1 MPFRDQYQAQVRL
14 LMRLLPIVARE
25 ACFALKGGTAINL
38 FVRNLPRLSVDID
51 LMYLPV
57 HDRPEALAGIDAS
70 MKRIKAAALAELPG
84 ARVTENIHDG
94 AILRLL
100 VIAEGTQVKIEVSP
114 VLRGV
119 VHEPSTIPVTEVVEE
134 AFGFAETS
142 VVSFEDL
149 FAGKLVAALDRQHP
163 RDLFDVQGLLAHE
176 GLSDDLREAF
186 IVYLLSHNRP
196 MGEVLSGRVK
206 DLANEYPD
214 RQTLANF
221 ARPALFFA
229 SGFWQRLL
237 ILAHEIIGEL
247 TDIVGQV
254 NILRKPADGVVG
266 FRQGRAAFEDK
277 VVAKRCAIKGLQC
290 PDDPR
295 VLFQKMNRPLGFL
308 CGDCENFP
316 SIVPRQLQ
324 KLFSHKRPF
333 LHCGQASWETEGRLQ
348 RVRRT
353 LRRKASA

>member
-14 LMRLLPIVARE
+14 LMRLIPIVARE

-57 HDRPEALAGIDAS
+57 NERPEALADIDAA
-70 MKRIKAAALAELPG
+70 MKRIKTAALAELPV
-84 ARVTENIHDG
+84 ARVTENVHDG

-100 VIAEGTQVKIEVSP
+100 VMAEGTQVKIEVSP

-119 VHEPSTIPVTEVVEE
+119 VHEPSTIAVTEAVEE

-163 RDLFDVQGLLAHE
+163 RDLFDVRGLLAHE
-176 GLSDDLREAF
+176 GLSDDLRETF

-206 DLANEYPD
+206 DLANEY
-214 RQTLANF
+214 QN
-221 ARPALFFA
+221 
-229 SGFWQRLL
+229 GF
-237 ILAHEIIGEL
+237 EGMTE
-247 TDIVGQV
+247 
-254 NILRKPADGVVG
+254 
-266 FRQGRAAFEDK
+266 E
-277 VVAKRCAIKGLQC
+277 VVAIEELIETQHEMIEMLIGGMPDYHREFLIGFERGEPDWSLLKIGHVAELPAIRWQQRNLDKLKPEQRSALVELLQSSFE
-290 PDDPR
+290 R
-295 VLFQKMNRPLGFL
+295 RAQK
-308 CGDCENFP
+308 
-316 SIVPRQLQ
+316 
-324 KLFSHKRPF
+324 
-333 LHCGQASWETEGRLQ
+333 
-348 RVRRT
+348 
-353 LRRKASA
+353 

>member
-57 HDRPEALAGIDAS
+57 NGRPEALADIDAA

-119 VHEPSTIPVTEVVEE
+119 VHEPFTIPVTEAVEE
-134 AFGFAETS
+134 AFGYAETS

-163 RDLFDVQGLLAHE
+163 RDLFDVQGLLTQE
-176 GLSDDLREAF
+176 GLTDDLREAF

-206 DLANEYPD
+206 DLANEYSNGFEGMTEATVAIDELVQTQHEMIEVLIGAMPD
-214 RQTLANF
+214 HHREFLIGFERGEPDWSLLKIGHVAELPAIRWRQRNLDKLKPDQ
-221 ARPALFFA
+221 RSALVE
-229 SGFWQRLL
+229 LL
-237 ILAHEIIGEL
+237 RNSL
-247 TDIVGQV
+247 
-254 NILRKPADGVVG
+254 
-266 FRQGRAAFEDK
+266 GRRA
-277 VVAKRCAIKGLQC
+277 
-290 PDDPR
+290 
-295 VLFQKMNRPLGFL
+295 
-308 CGDCENFP
+308 
-316 SIVPRQLQ
+316 
-324 KLFSHKRPF
+324 
-333 LHCGQASWETEGRLQ
+333 
-348 RVRRT
+348 
-353 LRRKASA
+353 

>member
-25 ACFALKGGTAINL
+25 SCFALKGGTAINL

-51 LMYLPV
+51 LMYLPI

-84 ARVTENIHDG
+84 ARVAENIHEG

-163 RDLFDVQGLLAHE
+163 RDLFDVRGLLAHE

-206 DLANEYPD
+206 DLANEYSNGFDGMTEETVAIDELVQTQHKMIEMLIGGMPD
-214 RQTLANF
+214 HHREFLIGFERGEPDWSLLKIGHVVELPAIRWRQYNLDK
-221 ARPALFFA
+221 LKQE
-229 SGFWQRLL
+229 QRSPLIELL
-237 ILAHEIIGEL
+237 RTSLE
-247 TDIVGQV
+247 
-254 NILRKPADGVVG
+254 R
-266 FRQGRAAFEDK
+266 RA
-277 VVAKRCAIKGLQC
+277 
-290 PDDPR
+290 
-295 VLFQKMNRPLGFL
+295 
-308 CGDCENFP
+308 
-316 SIVPRQLQ
+316 
-324 KLFSHKRPF
+324 
-333 LHCGQASWETEGRLQ
+333 
-348 RVRRT
+348 
-353 LRRKASA
+353 

>member
-14 LMRLLPIVARE
+14 LMRLIPIVARE

-57 HDRPEALAGIDAS
+57 NERPEALADIDAA
-70 MKRIKAAALAELPG
+70 MKRIKTAALAELPG
-84 ARVTENIHDG
+84 ARVTENVHDG

-114 VLRGV
+114 VLHGV
-119 VHEPSTIPVTEVVEE
+119 VHEPSTISVTEAVEE

-206 DLANEYPD
+206 DLANEYTNGFEGMTEETVAIDELVKTQHEMIEVLIGAMPD
-214 RQTLANF
+214 HHREFLIGFEGGEPDWSLLKIGHVAELPAIRWRQRNLDKLKPDQ
-221 ARPALFFA
+221 RSALVE
-229 SGFWQRLL
+229 LL
-237 ILAHEIIGEL
+237 RTSL
-247 TDIVGQV
+247 
-254 NILRKPADGVVG
+254 
-266 FRQGRAAFEDK
+266 GRRA
-277 VVAKRCAIKGLQC
+277 
-290 PDDPR
+290 
-295 VLFQKMNRPLGFL
+295 
-308 CGDCENFP
+308 
-316 SIVPRQLQ
+316 
-324 KLFSHKRPF
+324 
-333 LHCGQASWETEGRLQ
+333 
-348 RVRRT
+348 
-353 LRRKASA
+353 

>member
-38 FVRNLPRLSVDID
+38 FVRNMPRLSVDID

-57 HDRPEALAGIDAS
+57 NDRPEALAGIDAA

-119 VHEPSTIPVTEVVEE
+119 VHEPSTIPVTEAVEE

-176 GLSDDLREAF
+176 GLSNDLREAF
-186 IVYLLSHNRP
+186 IVYLVSHNRP
-196 MGEVLSGRVK
+196 MGEVLSGRIK
-206 DLANEYPD
+206 DLENEYSNGFEGMTEETVAIDELVQTQHEMIETLIGAMPD
-214 RQTLANF
+214 HHREFLIGFESGEPDWSLLKIGHVAELPAIRWRQRNLDKLKPDQ
-221 ARPALFFA
+221 RSALVE
-229 SGFWQRLL
+229 LL
-237 ILAHEIIGEL
+237 RTSL
-247 TDIVGQV
+247 
-254 NILRKPADGVVG
+254 
-266 FRQGRAAFEDK
+266 GRRA
-277 VVAKRCAIKGLQC
+277 
-290 PDDPR
+290 
-295 VLFQKMNRPLGFL
+295 
-308 CGDCENFP
+308 
-316 SIVPRQLQ
+316 
-324 KLFSHKRPF
+324 
-333 LHCGQASWETEGRLQ
+333 
-348 RVRRT
+348 
-353 LRRKASA
+353 

>member
-1 MPFRDQYQAQVRL
+1 
-14 LMRLLPIVARE
+14 MRLLPIVARE

-57 HDRPEALAGIDAS
+57 NGRPEALADIDAA

-119 VHEPSTIPVTEVVEE
+119 VHEPFTIPVTEAVEE
-134 AFGFAETS
+134 ALGYAETS

-163 RDLFDVQGLLAHE
+163 RDLFDVQGLLTQE
-176 GLSDDLREAF
+176 GLTDDLREAF

-206 DLANEYPD
+206 DLANEYSNGFEGMTEATVAIDELVQTQHEMIEVLIGAMPD
-214 RQTLANF
+214 HHREFLIGFERGEPDWSLLKIGHVAELPAIRWRQRNLDKLKPDQ
-221 ARPALFFA
+221 RSALVE
-229 SGFWQRLL
+229 LL
-237 ILAHEIIGEL
+237 RNSL
-247 TDIVGQV
+247 
-254 NILRKPADGVVG
+254 
-266 FRQGRAAFEDK
+266 GRRA
-277 VVAKRCAIKGLQC
+277 
-290 PDDPR
+290 
-295 VLFQKMNRPLGFL
+295 
-308 CGDCENFP
+308 
-316 SIVPRQLQ
+316 
-324 KLFSHKRPF
+324 
-333 LHCGQASWETEGRLQ
+333 
-348 RVRRT
+348 
-353 LRRKASA
+353 

>member
-38 FVRNLPRLSVDID
+38 FIRNLPRLSVDID

-57 HDRPEALAGIDAS
+57 NERPEALADIDAA
-70 MKRIKAAALAELPG
+70 MNRIKAAALAELPG

-119 VHEPSTIPVTEVVEE
+119 VHEPSTISVTEAVEE

-163 RDLFDVQGLLAHE
+163 RDLFDVRGLLAHE

-206 DLANEYPD
+206 DLLSEYSNGFEGMTEETVAIDELIKAQHEMIETLIGAMPD
-214 RQTLANF
+214 HHREFLIGFERGEPDWSLLKIGHVAELPAIRWRQRNLDKLKPDQ
-221 ARPALFFA
+221 RSALVE
-229 SGFWQRLL
+229 LL
-237 ILAHEIIGEL
+237 RTSLE
-247 TDIVGQV
+247 
-254 NILRKPADGVVG
+254 R
-266 FRQGRAAFEDK
+266 RA
-277 VVAKRCAIKGLQC
+277 
-290 PDDPR
+290 
-295 VLFQKMNRPLGFL
+295 
-308 CGDCENFP
+308 
-316 SIVPRQLQ
+316 
-324 KLFSHKRPF
+324 
-333 LHCGQASWETEGRLQ
+333 
-348 RVRRT
+348 
-353 LRRKASA
+353 

>member
-38 FVRNLPRLSVDID
+38 FVRNMPRLSVDID

-70 MKRIKAAALAELPG
+70 MKHIKAAALAELPG

-100 VIAEGTQVKIEVSP
+100 VIADGTQVKIEVSP

-119 VHEPSTIPVTEVVEE
+119 VHEPSTIPVTEAVEE

-142 VVSFEDL
+142 VVSIEDL

-163 RDLFDVQGLLAHE
+163 RDLFDVRGLLAHE

-206 DLANEYPD
+206 DLLSEYNNGFEGMTEETVAIDELVKTQHEMIEALIGAMPD
-214 RQTLANF
+214 HHREFLIGFERGEPDWSLLKIGHVAELPAIRWRQRNLDKLKPDQ
-221 ARPALFFA
+221 RSALVE
-229 SGFWQRLL
+229 LL
-237 ILAHEIIGEL
+237 RTSL
-247 TDIVGQV
+247 
-254 NILRKPADGVVG
+254 
-266 FRQGRAAFEDK
+266 GRRA
-277 VVAKRCAIKGLQC
+277 
-290 PDDPR
+290 
-295 VLFQKMNRPLGFL
+295 
-308 CGDCENFP
+308 
-316 SIVPRQLQ
+316 
-324 KLFSHKRPF
+324 
-333 LHCGQASWETEGRLQ
+333 
-348 RVRRT
+348 
-353 LRRKASA
+353 